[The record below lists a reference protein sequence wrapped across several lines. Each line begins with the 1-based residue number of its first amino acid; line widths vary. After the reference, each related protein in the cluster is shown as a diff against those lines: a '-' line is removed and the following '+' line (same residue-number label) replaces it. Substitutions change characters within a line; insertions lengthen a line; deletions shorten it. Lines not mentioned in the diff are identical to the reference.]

1 MALLLL
7 VAALCFPGDL
17 VNTVTSLDD
26 GDTSA
31 MVVIAQRMRRQA
43 YMLLFSAGSIADGL
57 HHL

>member
-31 MVVIAQRMRRQA
+31 TAVVAQRMRKRA
-43 YMLLFSAGSIADGL
+43 YMLQFSAGSIADGL

>member
-31 MVVIAQRMRRQA
+31 MVVIAQRMRSQA
-43 YMLLFSAGSIADGL
+43 YMPQFSAGSIADGL
-57 HHL
+57 YHL